1 MEKIKEQIMDNKPAA
16 TRPSTTEPE
25 DLHIPEREQPSMPE
39 AADKPE
45 RPAKDRV
52 ADLAASTPTAAGGK
66 VAPRAA
72 NAPAGE
78 TEPEDL
84 HVPEHEP
91 PSMPEAADKPDKVA
105 KDTSIGELR

>member
-1 MEKIKEQIMDNKPAA
+1 MDNKPAA
-16 TRPSTTEPE
+16 TRPSSTEPE
-25 DLHIPEREQPSMPE
+25 DLHIPEREPPSMPE

-45 RPAKDRV
+45 QPAKDRV
-52 ADLAASTPTAAGGK
+52 ADLSASAPTAAGGK
-66 VAPRAA
+66 VAARGAS
-72 NAPAGE
+72 APAAE

-105 KDTSIGELR
+105 KGKAPGELR